1 MPAEWRISYW
11 PPCIAYVFLSHCAED
26 RDTLVKPVYQELR
39 RRGIAPWLD
48 HYHYPMGR
56 ESIETLHEEL
66 LKARHVA
73 YFITPAIL
81 RQGRGWTSSERAF
94 AATIQQQLRYRHEIA
109 HVELPLL
116 FVPTNDPI
124 FQRSIWC
131 SLREKGMACPHPPA
145 NETLPW
151 RQEHIEWAAATIE
164 RFVRQEETWSLE
176 LAKRFDQDGSL
187 REHFS
192 DNNLRRRLL
201 AQSPPP
207 LGNL

>member
-11 PPCIAYVFLSHCAED
+11 PPCVAYVFLSHCAED
-26 RDTLVKPVYQELR
+26 REMLVTPVYKELQS
-39 RRGIAPWLD
+39 RGIAPWLD
-48 HYHYPMGR
+48 RYHYPMGR

-73 YFITPAIL
+73 YFITPAML

-94 AATIQQQLRYRHEIA
+94 TATIQQQLRYGHEVA

-116 FVPTNDPI
+116 FVPTDDPI

-131 SLREKGMACPHPPA
+131 SLREKGIACPHLPA
-145 NETLPW
+145 NDASPW
-151 RQEHIEWAAATIE
+151 RQEHIEWTAATIE
-164 RFVRQEETWSLE
+164 KFVRQEETWSLE
-176 LAKRFDQDGSL
+176 LAKRFNQDGRLSD
-187 REHFS
+187 HFS
-192 DNNLRRRLL
+192 DSNLRERLL

-207 LGNL
+207 LGNS